1 LSASPRALRSGAPSW
16 WAPTASATGKTAPP
30 LPPSDTRD
38 VSKFIGP
45 KSRKLSA
52 GNANVSLGKFG
63 RANVWRSKPRYVCPC
78 VISGDARIR
87 RKRFN
92 GLSQWLGRQSFDPG
106 GPPASRGFAK
116 PRSHCG
122 ARCHQGER
130 SVCDAA
136 DSLRG
141 SHVGSAA
148 DDRWAGNQ
156 GSEVMI

>member
-1 LSASPRALRSGAPSW
+1 MGSNGVSHRQNSAASPTIRHPGCFKVYRNEK
-16 WAPTASATGKTAPP
+16 GK
-30 LPPSDTRD
+30 
-38 VSKFIGP
+38 V
-45 KSRKLSA
+45 SA
-52 GNANVSLGKFG
+52 GNANVRLGRFG
-63 RANVWRSKPRYVCPC
+63 QANVWRSKPRYVCPC

-92 GLSQWLGRQSFDPG
+92 GLSHVLGRQRIDPG

-156 GSEVMI
+156 GSEVMS